1 MGDPRTKQMYE
12 NKLTKLS
19 EELACCS
26 NDLKAMKGG
35 MQRGQLFAGA
45 NTGVGGGEYG
55 EMSGEAAGDMMI
67 NDMNHIQDKTK
78 SSLDNTK
85 NMVKASKEV
94 GEATME
100 ELLKQREQ
108 IRNIDS
114 EAMRIEDNLNRAD
127 KLIKTFA
134 KRMATDKFIQC
145 FACVNVLM
153 LVGVVVYSI
162 VKKSGSEGDPTR
174 NSPQSPVRMLRGLLF
189 EDGEESY

>member
-1 MGDPRTKQMYE
+1 
-12 NKLTKLS
+12 
-19 EELACCS
+19 
-26 NDLKAMKGG
+26 
-35 MQRGQLFAGA
+35 
-45 NTGVGGGEYG
+45 
-55 EMSGEAAGDMMI
+55 MSGEEAGDMMI

-78 SSLDNTK
+78 SSLHNTK